1 MVWKPFDLRCGDI
14 IDRMKVRQELVQF
27 ELSIQGIKHA
37 RSEQENMKAEG
48 LRLAIERKSAALE
61 RQESEKGRWT
71 TNETRQLLEQENQG
85 EQ

>member
-1 MVWKPFDLRCGDI
+1 
-14 IDRMKVRQELVQF
+14 
-27 ELSIQGIKHA
+27 
-37 RSEQENMKAEG
+37 MKAER
-48 LRLAIERKSAALE
+48 LRLAIERESAALE